1 MWALVW
7 LQLTSGMPLEYFQIS
22 SYENRSI
29 CEQVKKRASIMIT
42 DTSIAIACL
51 NIKVAEE

>member
-22 SYENRSI
+22 SYESRSI

>member
-22 SYENRSI
+22 SYESRSI
-29 CEQVKKRASIMIT
+29 CEQVKQRASIMIT
-42 DTSIAIACL
+42 DTSITIACL
-51 NIKVAEE
+51 HTGVTKE

>member
-51 NIKVAEE
+51 TIKVAEE